1 MGLKDFVDRY
11 IISLPATRPT
21 EPPPEEIDP
30 AAVPIEATRRFA
42 DIRPQVDE
50 KALRAVPQDAAAQAG
65 DFPIEKVFEAARI
78 PKPPQGFSIEKV
90 GEMLANP
97 KLAGL
102 APEARA
108 AAVLVALEA
117 SGAALQ
123 GVIEDAVHK
132 DRALDVFEKVQREHV
147 ESFRTQKEEENR
159 KLLETVEKNKRSVE
173 ERQLRL
179 DAWLEKKAKKELEL
193 HAAVGHFTSQNP
205 ITAPRPAQPAPPPP
219 ASSPEPPPR
228 PGTVKITD
236 LTQPS

>member
-11 IISLPATRPT
+11 IVSLPSTRPAA
-21 EPPPEEIDP
+21 PASGEIDP
-30 AAVPIEATRRFA
+30 AAVPVEATQRFA

-50 KALRAVPQDAAAQAG
+50 KALRAVPQEAAGQGA
-65 DFPIEKVFEAARI
+65 DIPLEKVFEAARI

-117 SGAALQ
+117 SGAAVQ

-147 ESFRTQKEEENR
+147 EAFRAQKEEENR
-159 KLLETVEKNKRSVE
+159 RLLDTVEKNKAAVE
-173 ERQLRL
+173 ERQRRL

-193 HAAVGHFTSQNP
+193 HAIVGQFASQNP
-205 ITAPRPAQPAPPPP
+205 ITVPRPAQPPPDAPPPQP
-219 ASSPEPPPR
+219 SAR

-236 LTQPS
+236 LTQP